1 MGAAKLSREQVLRAI
16 SNITVWKKGGQ
27 RAVHKPLLLLLAL
40 ARIARGGTN
49 EFPFLE
55 VEPKL
60 EQLLREFGPPRA
72 SHHPE
77 YPFYRLQRDGL
88 WTLKDAEDLPR
99 RQSNTD
105 IPKTV
110 LRDHNT
116 VGQLTPEIHE
126 ALARDRSLL
135 VEAASLILDS
145 HWEGSYHDD
154 ILSAIGLDL
163 TPTET
168 IMRRPRDPAFRERVL
183 RAYERRCAVC
193 GFDVHLGANAIA
205 LDAAHIMWHQAGGPD
220 QESNGLALCA
230 LHHRLFDRGAFTL
243 SLERQ
248 VIVSQDVSG
257 SVGVEESLLRYHGR
271 GIRAPQAA
279 EFLADREFIWW
290 HDREVFRG
298 PGRVSEAE

>member
-1 MGAAKLSREQVLRAI
+1 MSREQVLSAI

-40 ARIARGGTN
+40 ARIARGETN
-49 EFPFLE
+49 EFPFRE

-60 EQLLREFGPPRA
+60 EQLLREFGRPRS

-88 WTLKDAEDLPR
+88 WTLRDAEDLPR
-99 RQSNTD
+99 RKSNTD
-105 IPKTV
+105 IPRTV

-116 VGQLTPEIHE
+116 VGQLTPAIHA
-126 ALARDRSLL
+126 ALASNRSIL
-135 VEAASLILDS
+135 VEAANLILDS

-168 IMRRPRDPAFRERVL
+168 VTRRPRDPAFRERVL

-193 GFDVHLGANAIA
+193 DFDVHLGTNAIA

-220 QESNGLALCA
+220 RESNGLALCA

-248 VIVSQDVSG
+248 VVVSQDVSG
-257 SVGVEESLLRYHGR
+257 SRSVEESLLRYHGR
-271 GIRAPQAA
+271 SIRTPQA
-279 EFLADREFIWW
+279 EEYLADRKFIGW

-298 PGRVSEAE
+298 PGRASKAPERLV

>member
-1 MGAAKLSREQVLRAI
+1 MGAAKLTREQVLSAI
-16 SNITVWKKGGQ
+16 SNITVWKKGDQ

-40 ARIARGGTN
+40 ARIARGESN

-60 EQLLREFGPPRA
+60 DELLREFGPPRA

-77 YPFYRLQRDGL
+77 YPFYRLQNDGL
-88 WTLKDAEDLPR
+88 WTLRDTEDLPR
-99 RQSNTD
+99 RRSNTD
-105 IPKTV
+105 IPRTI

-116 VGQLTPEIHE
+116 IGQLTPGIHA
-126 ALARDRSLL
+126 ALTGDRNLL
-135 VEAASLILDS
+135 VEAASSILDS

-168 IMRRPRDPAFRERVL
+168 ITRRPRDPAFRERVL

-193 GFDVHLGANAIA
+193 GFDVHLGVSAIA
-205 LDAAHIMWHQAGGPD
+205 LDAAHIKWHQAGGPD
-220 QESNGLALCA
+220 CESNGLALCA

-243 SLERQ
+243 SRERQ
-248 VIVSQDVSG
+248 VVVSQDVSG
-257 SVGVEESLLRYHGR
+257 SFGVEESLLRYHEK
-271 GIRAPQAA
+271 GIRSPQSEAY
-279 EFLADREFIWW
+279 LANLDFIGW
-290 HDREVFRG
+290 HGREVFRS
-298 PGRVSEAE
+298 PGRA